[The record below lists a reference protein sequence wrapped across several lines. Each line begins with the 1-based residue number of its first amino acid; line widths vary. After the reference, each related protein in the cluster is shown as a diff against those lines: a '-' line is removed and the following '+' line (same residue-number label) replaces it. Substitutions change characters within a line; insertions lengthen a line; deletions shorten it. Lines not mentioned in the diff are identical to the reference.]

1 MQITIYPDL
10 CFLINFLMDLY
21 ILMIAGLVLKQKL
34 RPTRIL
40 VGAMVAATAAVI
52 YLLIPG
58 VLWKKRWRFIG
69 IGISLLMVRIAFD
82 TKGKNLI
89 EKWVVTM
96 TVMLLMGGIVY
107 YFLGVVGTLSVYSL
121 IGILLLIGGGACCF
135 CLLQLQTTTLR
146 DVNATYLVIIKHG
159 TQMVVDFVY
168 LDTGNMLW
176 DPLFGKPVIVL
187 DEKLVLRFMSDRE
200 RKIVEQYKK
209 DGYLA
214 TSDFLV
220 NELQKKNYF
229 HEISFQSVGNPEGKM
244 LCLLAD
250 EIRLCKDGKTWK
262 RQPIALAS
270 PTLFEGKT
278 YHGLLNRELM

>member
-89 EKWVVTM
+89 EKWVVTI

-121 IGILLLIGGGACCF
+121 IGILLLIGGGAFCF

-146 DVNATYLVIIKHG
+146 DVNATY
-159 TQMVVDFVY
+159 
-168 LDTGNMLW
+168 
-176 DPLFGKPVIVL
+176 
-187 DEKLVLRFMSDRE
+187 
-200 RKIVEQYKK
+200 
-209 DGYLA
+209 
-214 TSDFLV
+214 
-220 NELQKKNYF
+220 
-229 HEISFQSVGNPEGKM
+229 
-244 LCLLAD
+244 
-250 EIRLCKDGKTWK
+250 
-262 RQPIALAS
+262 
-270 PTLFEGKT
+270 
-278 YHGLLNRELM
+278 